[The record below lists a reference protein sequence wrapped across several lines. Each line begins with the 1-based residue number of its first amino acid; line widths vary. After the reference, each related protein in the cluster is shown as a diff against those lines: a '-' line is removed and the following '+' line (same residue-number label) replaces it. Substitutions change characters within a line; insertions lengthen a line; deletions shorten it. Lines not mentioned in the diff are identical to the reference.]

1 MWTYLIIHLN
11 MLDFFVSDDH
21 FLSIFFLT
29 DLPVVKLQPFVFPP
43 TLTTQSKNRFC
54 TKRQIIIYTGTFHQ
68 LYLSL
73 PQCTLLSSYRLVILL
88 ILHMPLSQWESQ
100 LSCLCVIGLSWTAP
114 LCEPVLL
121 NRPVLSFLWCSFLMS
136 KQLFHFIKQFQRE
149 VSILYTLYLEM
160 WSQHHCCYGS
170 TSVLSLS
177 EVLL

>member
-1 MWTYLIIHLN
+1 MTISFQFFSWLSFPLLNYSHL
-11 MLDFFVSDDH
+11 
-21 FLSIFFLT
+21 FFL
-29 DLPVVKLQPFVFPP
+29 QPSRPNQRIGFVQK
-43 TLTTQSKNRFC
+43 T
-54 TKRQIIIYTGTFHQ
+54 IIYTGTFHQ

-88 ILHMPLSQWESQ
+88 ILHMPLSQWESL
-100 LSCLCVIGLSWTAP
+100 LSCLCVIGLSWTAS
-114 LCEPVLL
+114 LCDPFLL

-149 VSILYTLYLEM
+149 VSILYSLYLEM
-160 WSQHHCCYGS
+160 WSQHHCCIGS